1 MLYLPFRDKK
11 CPSRHSHSVYLAIYF
26 LSIHGSLHGVDGPEL
41 YVDLLLK
48 NRTPYVTTQVS
59 AHSAKRKIAE
69 FSQTPVDFLQKYDEL
84 KSKKWVC
91 DWIYKW

>member
-1 MLYLPFRDKK
+1 M
-11 CPSRHSHSVYLAIYF
+11 
-26 LSIHGSLHGVDGPEL
+26 DGPEL
-41 YVDLLLK
+41 YVDLLVK

-84 KSKKWVC
+84 KSKKWVTEMC
-91 DWIYKW
+91 EISSVQFCLEDKHLFIVGKVG